1 MHKKLLLVFI
11 LLIFSVILVG
21 FSAFDVV
28 NQDHTNES
36 VQILNSTKPEVDLPE
51 SEPFKIEPVL
61 EPETFEFEPFKI
73 ETMPFPEPELNDPE
87 TPPSFEVMHADTE
100 QTPEPQTEPI
110 LEPEPKETELE
121 PLVSLVQKNY
131 SVPVSNSIN
140 FFRKSTVPEAL
151 LWLDVMYRRFG
162 IEVFADSVRRF
173 NEVMFWYPEQSNVDL
188 FSRIVDYHRSINA
201 AEIEKVTDEL
211 DRITLPALYCDRL
224 DFPTNYS
231 TLLQNG
237 VSKGGYQLTHVLL
250 AWIWIQE
257 NGGEIELPDG
267 FIDNMYQANA
277 ALINSDSTTTDLEME
292 AAAFL
297 CLAGERELVDDS
309 FVDWVIASQAV
320 DGSWGEKHSWHS
332 TVLGLLFLLHVE
344 FPCDDYPPVLVSY
357 SD

>member
-1 MHKKLLLVFI
+1 MS
-11 LLIFSVILVG
+11 SVILGG
-21 FSAFDVV
+21 FSTSDVT
-28 NQDHTNES
+28 NQDYTNEPK
-36 VQILNSTKPEVDLPE
+36 QILNSTQPEVELPK
-51 SEPFKIEPVL
+51 SDPVKTEPVL
-61 EPETFEFEPFKI
+61 EPETFEFKPLNI
-73 ETMPFPEPELNDPE
+73 ETPPIPEPELSDPE
-87 TPPSFEVMHADTE
+87 TLPISEAEHTNTVQPT
-100 QTPEPQTEPI
+100 EPQTEPI
-110 LEPEPKETELE
+110 LEPEPQETELE
-121 PLVSLVQKNY
+121 PLVSLGQKNY
-131 SVPVSNSIN
+131 STPVLNSIN

-188 FSRIVDYHRSINA
+188 FSRIVDYDRSINA

-231 TLLQNG
+231 TLLQNE

-257 NGGEIELPDG
+257 SGGKIELPDG
-267 FIDNMYQANA
+267 FIESMYQANA
-277 ALINSDSTTTDLEME
+277 ALINSDSTITDLEME

-297 CLAGERELVDDS
+297 CLAGQRELIDDS
-309 FVDWVIASQAV
+309 FVELVITSQAV

-344 FPCDDYPPVLVSY
+344 FPCDNYPPVLVSY